1 MSSKARLVGL
11 LNRKLKT
18 SYSVNDVAFGKPS
31 KFDPGINGNNTKITV
46 TVKTGGN
53 NTKRYQAHYNRDNIA
68 QDAINQVL
76 YVIVGVD
83 YDASDAEVLS
93 ALRAEYNL
101 QIFDNDVSEVKS
113 TALSPFVRT
122 IISSDASL
130 CWYGSAQVYLV
141 PSDIEMYSDDNRTV
155 IAGYSIPMVRR

>member
-1 MSSKARLVGL
+1 MSSKTRLVAL
-11 LNRKLKT
+11 LNKRLKS
-18 SYSVNDVAFGKPS
+18 SYSINDVAFGKPS

-46 TVKTGGN
+46 TVKTGGA

-68 QDAINQVL
+68 QDAINGEL

-83 YDASDAEVLS
+83 YDATDAEVAS

-101 QIFDNDVSEVKS
+101 QIFDDDISEVRS

-122 IISSDASL
+122 IVAADSSL
-130 CWYGSAQVYLV
+130 CWYGSVQVYLV
-141 PSDIEMYSDDNRTV
+141 PSDIEMYGEDNRTV